1 MCSKYIGGMGT
12 EADECQDHIL
22 SENGICASV
31 SERRLAP
38 KRQLISRKPQ
48 HRKVGFS
55 QRQRRRGGLKPAKG
69 IRDLREANRADFSG
83 HEIWL
88 LF

>member
-38 KRQLISRKPQ
+38 KRQLISRKP
-48 HRKVGFS
+48 
-55 QRQRRRGGLKPAKG
+55 
-69 IRDLREANRADFSG
+69 
-83 HEIWL
+83 
-88 LF
+88 